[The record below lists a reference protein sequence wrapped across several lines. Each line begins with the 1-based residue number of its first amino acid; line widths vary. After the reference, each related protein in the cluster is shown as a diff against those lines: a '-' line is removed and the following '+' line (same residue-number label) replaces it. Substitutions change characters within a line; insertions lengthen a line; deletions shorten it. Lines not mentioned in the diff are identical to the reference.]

1 MNRQARQTVLTE
13 IFCLCLQDSVP
24 KFLRNAKYE
33 QQLRNYDLD
42 MSARAPERSQ
52 SRSNRK

>member
-1 MNRQARQTVLTE
+1 MINTNNP
-13 IFCLCLQDSVP
+13 LQDSVP

-33 QQLRNYDLD
+33 QQLQNFNIDGVPGRGGV
-42 MSARAPERSQ
+42 ERSL

>member
-1 MNRQARQTVLTE
+1 
-13 IFCLCLQDSVP
+13 VP

-33 QQLRNYDLD
+33 QQLQNFNIDGVPRGGV
-42 MSARAPERSQ
+42 ERSL